1 MQAEE
6 ELARHTPSGNS
17 ICTIGV
23 FDGVHLGHRSLIQAT
38 IDEARSRG
46 YASAV
51 ITLHPH
57 PKMVLVP
64 GSEVAVLT
72 PIDDR
77 VELIRELGVDIVVPL
92 TFTRELSELNAREFI
107 GLLQKHLH
115 MAGLVVGPDFAL
127 GRGREGSIPVLKE
140 MGEEMGYTVK
150 AITFLQED
158 SQRVS
163 STAVREALAEGD
175 VAAVARLLGRPFF
188 MHGDVV
194 HGAARGH
201 RLGYPTANIKS
212 DGSRALPADG
222 IYATRVHVGA
232 KRYNAATYV
241 GTRPTFD
248 HGDRVVEVFLLDF
261 EGDLYGTDLRVE
273 WVDKVRDDRKFNSAD
288 ELVAQMA
295 KDIEHAKGMLAR
307 I

>member
-6 ELARHTPSGNS
+6 ELAHHTPSGNS

-38 IDEARSRG
+38 IDEARARG
-46 YASAV
+46 CVSAV
-51 ITLHPH
+51 IALHPH
-57 PKMVLVP
+57 PKTVLVP

-77 VELIRELGVDIVVPL
+77 VELIRELGVDVVVPL
-92 TFTRELSELNAREFI
+92 TFTKELSELSARQFI
-107 GLLQKHLH
+107 ELLQKHLH
-115 MAGLVVGPDFAL
+115 MVGLVVGPDFAL
-127 GRGREGSIPVLKE
+127 GRGREGSIPVLAE
-140 MGEEMGYTVK
+140 MGKEMGYTIK

-163 STAVREALAEGD
+163 STVVREALAQGD

-201 RLGYPTANIKS
+201 KLGYPTANIKS

-222 IYATRVHVGA
+222 IYATRVHAGA

-241 GTRPTFD
+241 GTRPTFEN
-248 HGDRVVEVFLLDF
+248 GDRVVEVFLLDF

-288 ELVAQMA
+288 ELVAQMS
-295 KDIEHAKGMLAR
+295 KDIEHARKMLAR
-307 I
+307 S